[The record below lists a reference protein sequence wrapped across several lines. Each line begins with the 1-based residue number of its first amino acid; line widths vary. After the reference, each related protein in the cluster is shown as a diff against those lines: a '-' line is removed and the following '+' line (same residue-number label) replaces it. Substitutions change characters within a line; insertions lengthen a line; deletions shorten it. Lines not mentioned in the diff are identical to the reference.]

1 MSRPLNIAIDA
12 SRTTRTHR
20 TGTEN
25 YALQLIRQ
33 LLVLDSPHHFTLY
46 FRDEPPAD
54 LFPSQANWT
63 AKIIT
68 VPRLWT
74 HFGFARALWQTRPD
88 GTFVPAH
95 TLPRFFPGK
104 AVVTIHDLGYIQFP
118 EAHPDRER
126 RYLDWTT
133 RYSANRA
140 TVVLVDAEATRRD
153 LVDAYGITADK
164 IQVVYP
170 GVDESLAPVH
180 DEAQLQAIR
189 QKYGIG
195 GDYLLFLGTLQPR
208 KNIQRLVQAY
218 QQWRK
223 QSGNQ
228 DVALV
233 LAGQKGW
240 LYDEAWTQDVKGVI
254 LTGYVD
260 DADISALYSGALALT
275 FPSLFE
281 GFGFPVVEAMR
292 CETAVLCA
300 NTSSLPELGGEAAL
314 LVNPLDVAEIAE
326 GIRKLVSNPTLRQDL
341 VERGKVQVQ
350 QFTWENAARA
360 TLEALEHATTL

>member
-25 YALQLIRQ
+25 YALQLIRE
-33 LLVLDSPHHFTLY
+33 LLSLKSPHHFTLY

-54 LFPSQANWT
+54 LFPAQDNWT
-63 AKIIT
+63 AKVIS
-68 VPRLWT
+68 VPRAWT
-74 HFGFARALWQTRPD
+74 HIGFARTLWQTRPD
-88 GTFVPAH
+88 VTFVPAH
-95 TLPRFFPGK
+95 TLPFIFPGK
-104 AVVTIHDLGYIQFP
+104 AVVTVHDLGYRYFP
-118 EAHPDRER
+118 SAHPTRER
-126 RYLDWTT
+126 VYLDLTT
-133 RYSANRA
+133 RFSAKRA
-140 TVVLVDAEATRRD
+140 TVILADAQATQRD
-153 LVDAYGITADK
+153 LVKFYQIPDDK

-170 GVDESLAPVH
+170 GVDESLHPVK
-180 DEAQLQAIR
+180 DETVLQATR
-189 QKYGIG
+189 EKYGIP

-218 QQWRK
+218 QQWRT

-228 DVALV
+228 DVSLV
-233 LAGQKGW
+233 LGGQKGW
-240 LYDEAWTQDVKGVI
+240 LYEESWTEGVEGVI
-254 LTGYVD
+254 LPGYID

-300 NTSSLPELGGEAAL
+300 NTSSLPELGGDAAL
-314 LVNPLDVAEIAE
+314 LVDPLNVDEIVAGIGQLVENPE
-326 GIRKLVSNPTLRQDL
+326 LRQQL
-341 VERGKVQVQ
+341 IERSQAQVQ
-350 QFTWENAARA
+350 QFTWKNAAQT
-360 TLEALEHATTL
+360 TLEALESAAN